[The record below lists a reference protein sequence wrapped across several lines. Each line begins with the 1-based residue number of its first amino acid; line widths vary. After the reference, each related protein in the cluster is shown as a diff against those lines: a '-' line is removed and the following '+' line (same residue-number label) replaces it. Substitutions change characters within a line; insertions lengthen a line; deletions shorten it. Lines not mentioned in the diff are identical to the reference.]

1 MIKLQIKMAEEKIA
15 IQAKDAKIEGLLAMS
30 GGKKGVVVS
39 HPHPLYGGD
48 MHNNVVKALTEAYFE
63 RGYTTCRFNFRGV
76 GSSGGRHDYG
86 KGEQEDVLAAV
97 EFVSSTGAQHVD
109 IVGYS
114 FGSWV
119 NALCLK
125 NLLLVQRMV
134 MISPP
139 VGMMDF
145 SFLGYSPKIKMVITG
160 SSDHIAPSGLIREML
175 PKWNKEA
182 ELKVIDGA
190 DHFYWGKEGELSAI
204 IKAII

>member
-1 MIKLQIKMAEEKIA
+1 MAEEKIT
-15 IQAKDAKIEGLLAMS
+15 IQAKDARIEGLLSMS
-30 GGKKGVVVS
+30 GGEKGVVVS

-63 RGYTTCRFNFRGV
+63 RGYSTFRFNFRGV

-97 EFVSSTGAQHVD
+97 KFLSSTGAQHMD

-119 NALCLK
+119 NAMCME
-125 NLLLVQRMV
+125 NLLLVQRMI

-160 SSDHIAPSGLIREML
+160 SSDHIAPPGLIREML

-190 DHFYWGKEGELSAI
+190 DHFYWGKEGELTAI